1 MLAAETEGSD
11 RTGFLLDLG
20 FFVGTVFTDRFVEG
34 SSDAT
39 LSATDSSSK
48 WRCSVIRQ
56 RVLSKILRGGRE
68 RERAREKK
76 YIFENIQKKQ
86 EAASSSSRGTG
97 VRGSRRVIPARGLLK

>member
-11 RTGFLLDLG
+11 RTGFSLDLG

-56 RVLSKILRGGRE
+56 RVQQDTKRRKRG
-68 RERAREKK
+68 AREQEKK
-76 YIFENIQKKQ
+76 KIFLRIYKKSRKQ
-86 EAASSSSRGTG
+86 PAAAAEAPVFEGAAG
-97 VRGSRRVIPARGLLK
+97 